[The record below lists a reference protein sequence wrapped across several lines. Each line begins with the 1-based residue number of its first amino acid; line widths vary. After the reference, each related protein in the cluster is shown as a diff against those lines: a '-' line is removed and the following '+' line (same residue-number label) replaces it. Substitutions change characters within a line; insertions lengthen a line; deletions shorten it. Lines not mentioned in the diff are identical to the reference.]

1 MDNSLHYLIMANQ
14 MLVQKALLDKLKD
27 TGLTIGQPKILD
39 FLKEHDGSN
48 QKEIAKA
55 CFLEAGS
62 LTTILN
68 GMEEKGLIT
77 RQILNG
83 NKRSFH
89 IFMTDKGKEK
99 QQLISNAFSEIEK
112 KAVLDISEEEYNS
125 FMSVYEKIYKNLL
138 FIAIFAYVLP
148 HMIHSA
154 LTNQILQRGYRYP
167 FLSGVYETVLSWYIL
182 LPTTVALIFP
192 HKGKFNVTAKGGD
205 HWRKVFGLAGFQT
218 VFDFDRIEY
227 AWFGNW
233 FLQSFL

>member
-112 KAVLDISEEEYNS
+112 KALLNISEEEYNS

-138 FIAIFAYVLP
+138 DE
-148 HMIHSA
+148 
-154 LTNQILQRGYRYP
+154 NNNR
-167 FLSGVYETVLSWYIL
+167 
-182 LPTTVALIFP
+182 
-192 HKGKFNVTAKGGD
+192 
-205 HWRKVFGLAGFQT
+205 
-218 VFDFDRIEY
+218 
-227 AWFGNW
+227 
-233 FLQSFL
+233 